1 MILYYYS
8 NIFIILLSIIY
19 HLKFFEKQII
29 STHSTIYFN
38 EFYYFDCSEV
48 SYYYFYKMYKIQ
60 KTNKNY
66 ILIIKIDIY
75 IYIYLTLRKYCS

>member
-48 SYYYFYKMYKIQ
+48 SYYYYNFKMYKIQ
-60 KTNKNY
+60 KKKNKNY

-75 IYIYLTLRKYCS
+75 IYI